1 MCPSYFGSLHFS
13 CLLDNR
19 KYFQNAVFQTFYSF
33 IYLTTTTHSHHRRS
47 SGSTTPS
54 SLSVSPRSSAH
65 GNSPAVSPG
74 RVIQSSVTTTTTS
87 TSTNSRTTSATKASS
102 RTTVS
107 TVRSRRVDINLDLSD
122 SEPEFELFPWVD
134 VSDDELS
141 LPDE

>member
-1 MCPSYFGSLHFS
+1 M
-13 CLLDNR
+13 
-19 KYFQNAVFQTFYSF
+19 
-33 IYLTTTTHSHHRRS
+33 
-47 SGSTTPS
+47 
-54 SLSVSPRSSAH
+54 
-65 GNSPAVSPG
+65 SPG